1 MPFKNA
7 FQRFQPFAV
16 RLEILQRGEIGDQRL
31 CREKIGW
38 DLRDFGAEAFV
49 NLRGVGIL
57 QQDGG
62 HADAA
67 SFEGKGVAHVSLTI
81 R

>member
-1 MPFKNA
+1 MTLKNSL
-7 FQRFQPFAV
+7 QRFQPFSV
-16 RLEILQRGEIGDQRL
+16 RLETLQRGKIGDQRL
-31 CREKIGW
+31 RREKIGG
-38 DLRDFGAEAFV
+38 DLRDFGAETFI

-62 HADAA
+62 YADAA

>member
-7 FQRFQPFAV
+7 FQRFQPFGIG
-16 RLEILQRGEIGDQRL
+16 LEILQRGEIGDQRL
-31 CREKIGW
+31 CREKIGG